1 MPGSITEE
9 KTGKLKSFYDSDS
22 GTITEDGTGA
32 NFDFYQEGLSVIVN
46 VGGDIIFIKVTTP
59 SGKIII
65 RDIRGKASGS
75 M

>member
-9 KTGKLKSFYDSDS
+9 KTGKVKSYYDSDS
-22 GTITEDGTGA
+22 GIITEDGTGT
-32 NFDFYQEGLSVIVN
+32 NIDFYQEGAQVIIA
-46 VGGDIIFIKVTTP
+46 VGGDVIFLKVTTP